1 MKQNE
6 NDQNHKKESTP
17 VVNNKPNGKSQ
28 FKFQIQPVGCSAH
41 LKRG

>member
-28 FKFQIQPVGCSAH
+28 LIRKIPVLYADW
-41 LKRG
+41 